1 MSNSTPRSGFV
12 IEGSTSDE
20 PPVDDHPASRDNRTM
35 KQLGTLEADV
45 MELVWDAA
53 PEQLSVHDIL
63 AAMADRQLAYT
74 TILTVVTN
82 LHSKGFLTRT
92 KVSRAYHYTATNTRE
107 QVTSQA
113 LRDILDSS
121 DDPTAVLM
129 HFART
134 ATPEETDALR
144 RNLPRKARR

>member
-1 MSNSTPRSGFV
+1 
-12 IEGSTSDE
+12 
-20 PPVDDHPASRDNRTM
+20 M

-45 MELVWDAA
+45 MDLVWDAA

-82 LHSKGFLTRT
+82 LHAKGFLTRT
-92 KVSRAYHYTATNTRE
+92 KVSRAYHYTAANTRE

-113 LRDILDSS
+113 LRDILNSS

-144 RNLPRKARR
+144 KNLPRKARR